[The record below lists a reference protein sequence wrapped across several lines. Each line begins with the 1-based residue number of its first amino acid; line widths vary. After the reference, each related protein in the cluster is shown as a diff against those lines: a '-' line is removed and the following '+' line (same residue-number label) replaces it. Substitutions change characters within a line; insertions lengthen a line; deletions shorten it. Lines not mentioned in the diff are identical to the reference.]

1 MTIMIRLLCLNKGF
15 ILLEELLKT
24 RFQDSSYKSNFAF
37 LLVVTK
43 FSSSWLQ

>member
-24 RFQDSSYKSNFAF
+24 VFKI
-37 LLVVTK
+37 LLINETNH
-43 FSSSWLQ
+43 L